1 MSCRGLFGISLELY
15 YEQNKADF
23 FFEYL
28 NVMIQLLLFLRAL
41 GRIIP
46 LETQDVSWQNKRENV
61 GIRVTATVPN
71 MTTMNLIKVRR
82 VPRMPGLPMF
92 ALVDPDGKMC

>member
-28 NVMIQLLLFLRAL
+28 NVMIQLLLFLDPDV
-41 GRIIP
+41 IIP

-71 MTTMNLIKVRR
+71 MTTMNPIKVRR
-82 VPRMPGLPMF
+82 VPHMPGLPMF

>member
-1 MSCRGLFGISLELY
+1 M
-15 YEQNKADF
+15 ADF

-61 GIRVTATVPN
+61 GIRVTATVQN
-71 MTTMNLIKVRR
+71 TTTMNPIKVRR
-82 VPRMPGLPMF
+82 APRMPGVPMF
-92 ALVDPDGKMC
+92 TLLDPNGQMC